1 MRTGNSRIRGWSLRP
16 PSWNLISLLLA
27 AVVTFAG
34 CASNTVRSSQAT
46 PTLTPTTT
54 LPAPTATVL
63 CPYCF
68 APLTLSQ
75 AWGNPAIRS
84 LPSALPGNR
93 VFVFDNAVT
102 PDNQWLI
109 GADEPRD
116 FITNAGNR
124 PSYLSLYNIQNGQLV
139 HLRAL
144 LHPQSQVLAASAD
157 DTWVVWSEGDDQPN
171 FFDWT
176 LFAYNRQ
183 TGQVQQLA
191 QAARAGGQ
199 PVPGGYPIP
208 VVDAGHVIWG
218 EALGPVGPSTLDNA
232 VVRMEDLATG
242 QVTTLAT
249 RAGIPNLAWPWALW
263 GQFTSTAGTDGTGA
277 IVITNLSTGQTEKLA
292 QQPASISIAGTSL
305 AWDDITSTLQTG
317 SSTTVYLLEDFTK
330 GTNAYVVLTTG
341 FDQQYATLNDRLV
354 GWSQSGVTQVYDRAE
369 HRLVSLPVTNGE
381 SDSWV
386 GYHTLVWP
394 EPESKAQQD
403 YDTQHNLIPA
413 PTWNI
418 IDTSTLP
425 VQTGP

>member
-1 MRTGNSRIRGWSLRP
+1 MDGVCVVRTGNSRIRGWSLRP

-102 PDNQWLI
+102 PGNQWLI

-144 LHPQSQVLAASAD
+144 LHPQSQVLAASAH
-157 DTWVVWSEGDDQPN
+157 DTWVVWSE
-171 FFDWT
+171 
-176 LFAYNRQ
+176 A
-183 TGQVQQLA
+183 
-191 QAARAGGQ
+191 
-199 PVPGGYPIP
+199 
-208 VVDAGHVIWG
+208 
-218 EALGPVGPSTLDNA
+218 
-232 VVRMEDLATG
+232 
-242 QVTTLAT
+242 
-249 RAGIPNLAWPWALW
+249 
-263 GQFTSTAGTDGTGA
+263 
-277 IVITNLSTGQTEKLA
+277 
-292 QQPASISIAGTSL
+292 
-305 AWDDITSTLQTG
+305 
-317 SSTTVYLLEDFTK
+317 
-330 GTNAYVVLTTG
+330 
-341 FDQQYATLNDRLV
+341 
-354 GWSQSGVTQVYDRAE
+354 
-369 HRLVSLPVTNGE
+369 
-381 SDSWV
+381 
-386 GYHTLVWP
+386 
-394 EPESKAQQD
+394 
-403 YDTQHNLIPA
+403 
-413 PTWNI
+413 
-418 IDTSTLP
+418 
-425 VQTGP
+425 